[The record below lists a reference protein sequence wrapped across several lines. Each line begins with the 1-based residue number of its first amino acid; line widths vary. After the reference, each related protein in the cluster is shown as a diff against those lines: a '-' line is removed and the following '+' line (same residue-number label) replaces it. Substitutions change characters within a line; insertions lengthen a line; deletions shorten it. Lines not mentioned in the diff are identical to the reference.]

1 MSTLWGTILPLR
13 SSTIICVKKSKDK
26 TTQKNVDKS
35 KGESD
40 MARQDLI
47 KKYVDATAEK
57 RVETIIA
64 GATHAVVKETT
75 G

>member
-1 MSTLWGTILPLR
+1 MQ
-13 SSTIICVKKSKDK
+13 KKKNEDK
-26 TTQKNVDKS
+26 ITQKNVDKS

-40 MARQDLI
+40 MAGQNLI

-57 RVETIIA
+57 RVETIMA